1 MTFLKKIS
9 FSVLTGVVIAGLF
22 SSCEDEV
29 ATIGSGVIA
38 GEPFGTGKAVFD
50 VFAYNKKIN
59 TVKSNR
65 LPIYQLGNFNDPLYG
80 KTTATITSQLQLS
93 TVNPTFGAYSKTIE
107 DGAVTDTIPATIVEN
122 ETVKSVYL
130 FIPYLRNVTDTDGDG
145 VPDDLDVD
153 PADANSDTDG
163 DGVSDNQ
170 ERISGLNPYST
181 DTDGDG
187 VLDAVDAENNVSAY
201 PKTYVLDSIYGSGKA
216 APFNIK
222 VQRSTYF
229 LRDLDP
235 DVNFEQSQDF
245 YSDHDFTPFLT
256 DLLYDGTETV
266 RDTEIIIYNDD
277 DPDTEDVDEE
287 GTVAQ
292 TIGAGIW
299 VPLDNQFF
307 QENILDKEGSQEL
320 LNNTNFKNFL
330 RGINIAI
337 DADDDIFMLLNLG
350 GASITVTYTY
360 DAIDV
365 NDTAYDVS
373 DDENVVLEK
382 QFVINLVTG
391 DGITSAITG
400 NAVNTFTNE
409 AYAPEVLE
417 AVNSTENAEK
427 IYLKGGA
434 GSYAELKLFGEE
446 TAISSS
452 IIAQI
457 KANNWIINEANLVFY
472 VDRTSLDAAPGVIEP
487 SRLYLYNAETNET
500 LYNTVTEFNVTNPTA
515 LNVFPFYDGV
525 LQKESEKGI
534 KYKIRITD
542 YINALLNGDQAV
554 STLGLSVTSDIRI
567 VSTSA
572 AKLASSEVNIP
583 LMSTINPLGTVLYG
597 SNVSGTDLDKK
608 LQLEILY
615 TEVNQN

>member
-1 MTFLKKIS
+1 MTFIKKIS
-9 FSVLTGVVIAGLF
+9 FSVVAGLVVAGLF

-29 ATIGSGVIA
+29 TTIGSGVIA

-50 VFAYNKKIN
+50 VFAYNNKIN

-65 LPIYQLGNFNDPLYG
+65 LPIYQLGNLNDPLYG

-93 TVNPTFGAYSKTIE
+93 TVAPTFGTYTQATE
-107 DGAVTDTIPATIVEN
+107 DVAVSDTIPATIVEN

-130 FIPYLRNVTDTDGDG
+130 YIPYLQDVKDTDGDG

-153 PADANSDTDG
+153 ASDANSDTDG
-163 DGVSDNQ
+163 DGISDNQ
-170 ERISGLNPYST
+170 ERISGLNPLSN
-181 DTDGDG
+181 DTDNDG
-187 VLDAVDAENNVSAY
+187 ILDAEDGENGLAAY
-201 PKTYVLDSIYGSGKA
+201 PKKFILDSIYGSGKA
-216 APFNIK
+216 NPFHLK

-229 LRDLDP
+229 LRDLNP
-235 DVNFEQSQDF
+235 DTNFEDSQDF

-256 DLLYDGTETV
+256 DVLFEGTETV
-266 RDTEIIIYNDD
+266 RDTEIITYNED

-287 GTVAQ
+287 GTVDQ

-330 RGINIAI
+330 RGIHVSI
-337 DADDDIFMLLNLG
+337 DAADDIFMLLNLA
-350 GASITVTYTY
+350 GANITITYTH
-360 DAIDV
+360 DAIDT
-365 NDTAYDVS
+365 NGTATDES
-373 DDENVVLEK
+373 DDESVVLEK
-382 QFVINLVTG
+382 RFVINLVTG
-391 DGITSAITG
+391 DGISTAITG
-400 NAVNTFTNE
+400 NAVNTFINE
-409 AYAPEVLE
+409 EYSPEVLE
-417 AVNSTENAEK
+417 ALSSTENAEK

-434 GSYAELKLFGEE
+434 GTYTQLKLFAEE
-446 TAISSS
+446 TALSTSVIS
-452 IIAQI
+452 QI

-487 SRLYLYNAETNET
+487 MRLYLYNAETNEV
-500 LYNTVTEFNVTNPTA
+500 LYNTVTEFSVSNPTA
-515 LNVFPFYDGV
+515 LSVFPFYDGV

-542 YINALLNGDQAV
+542 YINRLISGDLSIA
-554 STLGLSVTSDIRI
+554 TLGLSVTSDIRV
-567 VSTSA
+567 VSIGS
-572 AKLASSEVNIP
+572 AKLETSEIKIP
-583 LMSTINPLGTVLYG
+583 IMSTINPFGTVLYG
-597 SNVSGTDLDKK
+597 SNTSDQEKK

-615 TEVNQN
+615 TEVE